1 MNTDEP
7 VYEVLQI
14 PLSDL
19 LHDPFQPRRTF
30 REEPLR
36 ELAASIR
43 QHGVLQPLLIRPLL
57 GSEKPGKYCIVAGE
71 RRYRAAQLAGLDTV
85 PCHVCPTLTPR
96 ATVMSLVENLQ
107 HPEMNDLEKAETL
120 YRIKSLTGQ
129 TWDQVAELV
138 NLSPD
143 YVRRLAGLLKLEES
157 VKEWVRAG
165 KISTRVAIALRP
177 LPGRIQIEVAERA
190 IQEGLTAEQI
200 RAEMHARS
208 KPDSRVTTRVVSA
221 PRISPP
227 QRGTPTT
234 PAPGDAVLKRLQDLS
249 VSVQSTASWIAD
261 SGIEL
266 ALVSQH
272 HWEALL
278 ELQNQVDALRQLF
291 EAATAST
298 REAAALPQVTELSRL
313 TALN

>member
-1 MNTDEP
+1 MSTDEP

-57 GSEKPGKYCIVAGE
+57 GSETPGKYCIVAGE

-85 PCHVCPTLTPR
+85 PCHICPALTPR

-120 YRIKSLTGQ
+120 FRIKSLTGQ
-129 TWDQVAELV
+129 TWDQVADLV
-138 NLSPD
+138 NLSAD

-200 RAEMHARS
+200 RAEMNARS

-227 QRGTPTT
+227 RLGTPSA
-234 PAPGDAVLKRLQDLS
+234 PAPSDVVLKRLQDLAA
-249 VSVQSTASWIAD
+249 SVQSTANWIAD
-261 SGIEL
+261 SGSQL
-266 ALVSQH
+266 TLVSPH
-272 HWEALL
+272 HREALL
-278 ELQNQVDALRQLF
+278 ELQNQVDALRQLL
-291 EAATAST
+291 EATTVSGSEAT
-298 REAAALPQVTELSRL
+298 ALPQVTELSRL

>member
-1 MNTDEP
+1 MSTDEP

-19 LHDPFQPRRTF
+19 LHDPFQPRRSF

-57 GSEKPGKYCIVAGE
+57 GSESPGKYCIVAGE
-71 RRYRAAQLAGLDTV
+71 RRYRAAQLAGLKTV
-85 PCHVCPTLTPR
+85 PCHICPTLTPR

-120 YRIKSLTGQ
+120 FRIKSLTGQ

-138 NLSPD
+138 NLSAD

-165 KISTRVAIALRP
+165 KLSTRVAIALRP

-200 RAEMHARS
+200 RAEMSART
-208 KPDSRVTTRVVSA
+208 KLDSRVTTRVVSA
-221 PRISPP
+221 PRISRP
-227 QRGTPTT
+227 QLGTPS
-234 PAPGDAVLKRLQDLS
+234 PQAPGDAILKRLQELS
-249 VSVQSTASWIAD
+249 VSVQSTASWIAA
-261 SGIEL
+261 SGSEPAL
-266 ALVSQH
+266 ASTQH
-272 HWEALL
+272 REALL

-291 EAATAST
+291 EASPTSTSEATT
-298 REAAALPQVTELSRL
+298 LPQITELTRM